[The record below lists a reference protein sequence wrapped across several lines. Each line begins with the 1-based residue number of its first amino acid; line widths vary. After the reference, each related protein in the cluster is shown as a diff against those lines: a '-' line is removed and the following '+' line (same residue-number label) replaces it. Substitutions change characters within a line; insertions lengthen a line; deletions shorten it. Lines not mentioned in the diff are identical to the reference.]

1 MVEKEGSV
9 VSEKPRKRDSI
20 GTQDKILAAA
30 QMEFARRG
38 YDGARVD
45 AIIARAKISK
55 NLLYHHFSSKEELY
69 VKVLERTY
77 EAMRRRQEEI
87 PLTGLEPVAAIR
99 RLCDATFQTFIEEP
113 EVIVMMNSEN
123 IHRGRHVAK
132 SPIIRQLYS
141 RLAGAVDAILREG
154 ERKGVFRPGVDAIDL
169 YISISAMGYFYI
181 SNRFTLSMIFDRDL
195 MRSDYLEQHR
205 ATIIDMTLAYLT
217 EGAPNRPQ
225 DDGETSQ
232 DTSGRAPPQSQPAAP
247 VRRKRVIAKV

>member
-141 RLAGAVDAILREG
+141 RLAGAVDVILREG
-154 ERKGVFRPGVDAIDL
+154 ESKGVFRPGVDAIDL

-205 ATIIDMTLAYLT
+205 KTIIDMTLAYLT

-225 DDGETSQ
+225 DDGEKPQ
-232 DTSGRAPPQSQPAAP
+232 DASGRATPQSETAAP
-247 VRRKRVIAKV
+247 VRRDRKSVV

>member
-1 MVEKEGSV
+1 DRKGSV

-20 GTQDKILAAA
+20 GTQDKILTAA

-55 NLLYHHFSSKEELY
+55 NLLYHHFNSKEELY

-77 EAMRRRQEEI
+77 ETMRRRQEEI
-87 PLTGLEPVAAIR
+87 PLPGLLPIEAIR

-141 RLAGAVDAILREG
+141 RLAGTVDAILREG
-154 ERKGVFRPGVDAIDL
+154 ERQGV
-169 YISISAMGYFYI
+169 
-181 SNRFTLSMIFDRDL
+181 
-195 MRSDYLEQHR
+195 
-205 ATIIDMTLAYLT
+205 
-217 EGAPNRPQ
+217 
-225 DDGETSQ
+225 
-232 DTSGRAPPQSQPAAP
+232 
-247 VRRKRVIAKV
+247 

>member
-1 MVEKEGSV
+1 MLMAEHAGRKGSA
-9 VSEKPRKRDSI
+9 VSEKPRKRDAI

-30 QMEFARRG
+30 QTEFARRG

-55 NLLYHHFSSKEELY
+55 NLLYHHFRSKEELY

-87 PLTGLEPVAAIR
+87 PLAGLAPVEAIR
-99 RLCDATFQTFIEEP
+99 RLCEATFQTFVEDP

-141 RLAGAVDAILREG
+141 RLAGTVDSILREG
-154 ERKGVFRPGVDAIDL
+154 EKQGVFRPGVDAIDL
-169 YISISAMGYFYI
+169 YISISALGYFYI

-195 MRSDYLEQHR
+195 MQADHLEHHR
-205 ATIIDMTLAYLT
+205 ATIVDMTLAYLKA
-217 EGAPNRPQ
+217 GAPNP
-225 DDGETSQ
+225 
-232 DTSGRAPPQSQPAAP
+232 
-247 VRRKRVIAKV
+247 